1 MGLLSKFKL
10 QRLTIYA
17 WTERARSGI
26 TFDKFTVQYNPN
38 SLQMSHQNV
47 FEELQGI
54 NTSGREARYSYSR
67 SETLSVDLVI
77 DGSGV
82 SDFALTKLLGLG
94 ADSVTDQ
101 VDNFLK
107 LCFYMD
113 GDIHEPKYLRLEW
126 GDGVLGKFDCRL
138 DSVDIN
144 YVSFARDGKP
154 LRAELKAT
162 FVSDIEASKRA
173 SLDGKSSPDLTHTR
187 VVRSGDT
194 LPLLCQEIY
203 GSGAYYLRVAEF
215 NGLDDFRELAPG
227 RELLFPPLE
236 KKG

>member
-17 WTERARSGI
+17 WSARARSGI
-26 TFDKFTVQYNPN
+26 TFDKFTVQYNPS

-107 LCFYMD
+107 LCFYMN
-113 GDIHEPKYLRLEW
+113 G
-126 GDGVLGKFDCRL
+126 
-138 DSVDIN
+138 
-144 YVSFARDGKP
+144 
-154 LRAELKAT
+154 
-162 FVSDIEASKRA
+162 
-173 SLDGKSSPDLTHTR
+173 
-187 VVRSGDT
+187 
-194 LPLLCQEIY
+194 EI
-203 GSGAYYLRVAEF
+203 
-215 NGLDDFRELAPG
+215 
-227 RELLFPPLE
+227 
-236 KKG
+236 